1 MRLRLKGLGQLA
13 LVACAGA
20 IMAYSQTPTPPR
32 DTTARAH
39 ADFKGT
45 ADDPLTQ
52 PGAEVQDFSF
62 SPSGTDAAMCT
73 SSGACPLGNCK
84 AIDAG
89 LLDGVKLGR
98 SEATPAP
105 PTPPATPAPSP
116 PQPLPTSEPITGGT
130 TPVAQPPTTTPGSNP
145 PSSPIV
151 TAAAPAPAPV
161 IPTPSEPGRVIR
173 ETTYARDRAALSG
186 KVPAQPSMIPENQFD
201 QLRESLYVADN
212 ARGMEF
218 VESALDRK
226 RQVESIAKTDSDTL
240 TKAFDKVPLS
250 EAPQTLERAKNYL
263 RETAAKLETVQ
274 SGMFPGE
281 LARFRNL
288 YLNAADKADA
298 ASSILQDHAR
308 TQVPETLKLPFNPFD
323 LQNLGKAKTP
333 EIRDLTELL
342 GGATAGDALQRPS
355 PTSEDALVNRMVMFG
370 GLKDAARQET
380 QQALGLVYVPE
391 LKLAGGKTEEI
402 PILHNGYILGASSKT
417 AFDCSS
423 FVSEMLSPRSR
434 GMRLT
439 TLDFLQMWRFQKTGQ
454 FVKPP
459 RYERDRE
466 EQVRTLSRSFIPIDI
481 YKGERLASGDFL
493 VYRQPSEPI
502 GHVVLVK
509 KYDPK
514 LDKVTMIDAAQSAG
528 TIRERELQ
536 MSKRD
541 GQGRRMVRSGF
552 IALRMKA
559 NDNTACKYKR

>member
-1 MRLRLKGLGQLA
+1 MKLRLKALSQLA
-13 LVACAGA
+13 LLTGVGV
-20 IMAYSQTPTPPR
+20 IMVYAQTPPVEQ
-32 DTTARAH
+32 TARQMS
-39 ADFKGT
+39 DFRGS
-45 ADDPLTQ
+45 ADDPTTQ
-52 PGAEVQDFSF
+52 YGNDVQGFEPKATGAN
-62 SPSGTDAAMCT
+62 SGQCT
-73 SSGACPLGNCK
+73 SSVSCPLGNCG
-84 AIDAG
+84 AVNAD
-89 LLDGVKLGR
+89 LLDVVKLGLAD
-98 SEATPAP
+98 STPAP
-105 PTPPATPAPSP
+105 LPTSP
-116 PQPLPTSEPITGGT
+116 VPQPNPQATSEPITGGT
-130 TPVAQPPTTTPGSNP
+130 GPIAQPQTPEANP
-145 PSSPIV
+145 PSTPVV
-151 TAAAPAPAPV
+151 TAAAIPAPAA
-161 IPTPSEPGRVIR
+161 PTTHEPSQVIR
-173 ETTYARDRAALSG
+173 ETILARDRAALAG
-186 KVPAQPSMIPENQFD
+186 RVGARTSMIPENQFD
-201 QLRESLYVADN
+201 QLRESMYVAEN
-212 ARGMEF
+212 ARGTEF

-226 RQVESIAKTDSDTL
+226 RQIESIAQTDSEIL
-240 TKAFDKVPLS
+240 TSAFDKVPLS

-274 SGMFPGE
+274 TGMFPGE

-323 LQNLGKAKTP
+323 LQNLGKSKTP

-342 GGATAGDALQRPS
+342 GGATAGDVLQRPS

-380 QQALGLVYVPE
+380 QKSLGLVYVPE

-466 EQVRTLSRSFIPIDI
+466 EQVRNLSRSFIPIDI

-536 MSKRD
+536 MSRRD
-541 GQGRRMVRSGF
+541 SQGRRMVRSGF

-559 NDNTACKYKR
+559 NNNTACQYKR